1 VRAPRRYGPVVAAVL
16 VTGMSGAGSS
26 TALAELARRGF
37 AVVDT
42 DHGGYSEEVWS
53 AEEFR
58 PEQLWR
64 EDRIDALL
72 AEHEHRAP
80 DEPLFIA
87 GCVSNQGRFYPRFGA
102 VVLLSAPVDVLL
114 HRVAT
119 RTTNDFGKRNDERE
133 RILADLAAV
142 EPRLR
147 AGADAEID
155 TRAPVGEVADRLVAI
170 ARQAT

>member
-1 VRAPRRYGPVVAAVL
+1 MVVAIL

-26 TALAELARRGF
+26 TALAELARRGLT
-37 AVVDT
+37 VVDT
-42 DHGGYSEEVWS
+42 DHGGFSEESWS
-53 AEEFR
+53 AEESR

-72 AEHEHRAP
+72 TDHEHRAP
-80 DEPLFIA
+80 HEPLFVA

-102 VVLLSAPVDVLL
+102 VVLLSAPEDVLL
-114 HRVAT
+114 RHVAT
-119 RTTNDFGKRNDERE
+119 RTTNDFGKRSDERA
-133 RILADLAAV
+133 RIRADPAAAA
-142 EPRLR
+142 PRLR

-170 ARQAT
+170 ARELV

>member
-1 VRAPRRYGPVVAAVL
+1 VRSPRRYGPVVVAIL

-26 TALAELARRGF
+26 TALSELARRGLS
-37 AVVDT
+37 VVDT
-42 DHGGYSEEVWS
+42 DHGGYSEESWS
-53 AEEFR
+53 AEESR

-64 EDRIDALL
+64 ADRIDALL
-72 AEHEHRAP
+72 TEHELRAP
-80 DEPLFIA
+80 REPLFVA

-102 VVLLSAPVDVLL
+102 VVLLSAPEDVLL
-114 HRVAT
+114 SRVAT
-119 RTTNDFGKRNDERE
+119 RTTNDFGKRSDERE
-133 RILADLAAV
+133 RILTDLAAV